1 MYSWSRGIT
10 LNMRQGQ
17 HRASFSWA
25 MIWWGMTEKT
35 VAETQ
40 KQFIILKNA
49 VENTNEAFVTIDES
63 STVIFFNRAA
73 ERMFGYD
80 RTEIVGHNLG
90 KILTTMCR
98 AGHEQAVARYVG
110 TGQATLIGH
119 ETELVVARKNG
130 ETFPATISFSVAN
143 IEGQRYF
150 TGLVRDLSDTR
161 ILEDRLAQNERLAA
175 LGQTVAEINHEIKNP
190 LIMIGGFARQLLKK
204 ATEEKDRAKLTII
217 VDEVTRL
224 EHLLAGLKELYRPP
238 QLNLAGVSLNELL
251 AEVVALAH
259 SYSGGKGV
267 DIRLASSADVVVEVD
282 REKMK
287 QVLVNLVKNAIEAT
301 PPGGEIVIST
311 RVQEDL
317 VEVEVT
323 DTGEGIPEELK
334 KRIFLPFFTT
344 KEQGTGLGLCISKRI
359 IEDHPGCS
367 FQLDSKEG
375 KGTVA
380 TIGFRRGK
388 G

>member
-1 MYSWSRGIT
+1 MAEET
-10 LNMRQGQ
+10 
-17 HRASFSWA
+17 A
-25 MIWWGMTEKT
+25 
-35 VAETQ
+35 AETQ
-40 KQFIILKNA
+40 KHLLILKNA

-63 STVIFFNRAA
+63 STVIFFNKAA

-80 RTEIVGHNLG
+80 RAEVLGQNLM
-90 KILTTMCR
+90 KILTPMCR
-98 AGHEQAVARYVG
+98 AGHELAVARYVR
-110 TGQATLIGH
+110 TGEATLIGH
-119 ETELVVARKNG
+119 ETELTVASKNG
-130 ETFPATISFSVAN
+130 ETFPASISFSVAD
-143 IEGQRYF
+143 IEGQLYF

-161 ILEDRLAQNERLAA
+161 NLEDRLAQNERLAA

-224 EHLLAGLKELYRPP
+224 EHLLAGLKELYKPP
-238 QLNLAGVSLNELL
+238 QLNLVGISLNELL
-251 AEVVALAH
+251 EEVVDLAH
-259 SYSGGKGV
+259 SYSGGKGI
-267 DIRLASSADVVVEVD
+267 DIHFAPGTDVVVEVD

-287 QVLVNLVKNAIEAT
+287 QVLLNLVKNGIEAT
-301 PPGGEIVIST
+301 PSGGKVVVST
-311 RVQEDL
+311 RVQEHL
-317 VEVEVT
+317 VEVDVT
-323 DTGEGIPEELK
+323 DTGEGIPEEIK

-367 FQLDSKEG
+367 FHLDSEEG

-380 TIGFRRGK
+380 TIGLRRSK
-388 G
+388 L

>member
-1 MYSWSRGIT
+1 MGLWGYGIIFTIRRRGT
-10 LNMRQGQ
+10 G
-17 HRASFSWA
+17 RAFCDPGSGE
-25 MIWWGMTEKT
+25 GMAVETA
-35 VAETQ
+35 AETQ
-40 KQFIILKNA
+40 KQFLILKNA
-49 VENTNEAFVTIDES
+49 VENTNEAFVTIDEN
-63 STVIFFNRAA
+63 STVIFFNKAA

-80 RTEIVGHNLG
+80 RAEIVGHDLG
-90 KILTTMCR
+90 KILTSMCR
-98 AGHEQAVARYVG
+98 AGHELAVARYIR

-130 ETFPATISFSVAN
+130 ETFPASISFSVAD
-143 IEGQRYF
+143 IEGQLYF

-161 ILEDRLAQNERLAA
+161 NLEDRLAQNERLAA

-204 ATEEKDRAKLTII
+204 TTEEKDRAKLAII

-224 EHLLAGLKELYRPP
+224 EHLLAGLKELYKPP
-238 QLNLAGVSLNELL
+238 QLNLAGISLNDLL
-251 AEVVALAH
+251 EEVVALAH

-267 DIRLASSADVVVEVD
+267 DIRLASTIDVEVEVD
-282 REKMK
+282 REKIK
-287 QVLVNLVKNAIEAT
+287 QVLLNLVKNGIEAT

-311 RVQEDL
+311 RVQEKR
-317 VEVEVT
+317 VEVDVT
-323 DTGEGIPEELK
+323 DSGEGIPEEIK

-359 IEDHPGCS
+359 VEDHPGCS
-367 FQLDSKEG
+367 FKLDSEEG

-388 G
+388 A

>member
-1 MYSWSRGIT
+1 
-10 LNMRQGQ
+10 
-17 HRASFSWA
+17 
-25 MIWWGMTEKT
+25 MTEKT
-35 VAETQ
+35 VAEPQ

-80 RTEIVGHNLG
+80 RTEIVGHDLG

-98 AGHEQAVARYVG
+98 AGHERAVARYVG

-150 TGLVRDLSDTR
+150 TGLIRDLSDTKV
-161 ILEDRLAQNERLAA
+161 LEGRLAQNERLAA

-224 EHLLAGLKELYRPP
+224 ENLLAGLKELYRPP

-259 SYSGGKGV
+259 SYSAGKGV
-267 DIRLASSADVVVEVD
+267 DIRLASSAEVVVEVD

-301 PPGGEIVIST
+301 PPGGEIVVGT
-311 RVQEDL
+311 RVHEEL
-317 VEVEVT
+317 VEVAVT

-375 KGTVA
+375 QGTVA
-380 TIGFRRGK
+380 TIGFRRNK

>member
-1 MYSWSRGIT
+1 
-10 LNMRQGQ
+10 
-17 HRASFSWA
+17 
-25 MIWWGMTEKT
+25 MTEAT
-35 VAETQ
+35 GAEAQ
-40 KQFIILKNA
+40 RQFLILRNA

-63 STVIFFNRAA
+63 STVIFFNKAA

-80 RTEIVGHNLG
+80 REEVLGHDLG
-90 KILTTMCR
+90 KILTPMCR
-98 AGHEQAVARYVG
+98 AGHELAVARYVR
-110 TGQATLIGH
+110 TGEATLIGH

-130 ETFPATISFSVAN
+130 ETFPAAISFSVAD
-143 IEGQRYF
+143 IDGQLYF

-161 ILEDRLAQNERLAA
+161 SLEDRLVQNERLAA

-204 ATEEKDRAKLTII
+204 ATAEKDRAKLTII

-224 EHLLAGLKELYRPP
+224 EHLLAGLKELYKPP
-238 QLNLAGVSLNELL
+238 QLNLAGISLNELL
-251 AEVVALAH
+251 EEVVDLAQ
-259 SYSGGKGV
+259 SYSGGKGI
-267 DIRLASSADVVVEVD
+267 DIRLAPAVDVVVEVD
-282 REKMK
+282 REKIK
-287 QVLVNLVKNAIEAT
+287 QVLLNLVKNGIEAT
-301 PPGGEIVIST
+301 LPGGQVVVST
-311 RVQEDL
+311 RVQEKR
-317 VEVEVT
+317 VEVDVT
-323 DTGEGIPEELK
+323 DTGEGIPEEIK

-367 FQLDSKEG
+367 FQLDSEEG

>member
-1 MYSWSRGIT
+1 M
-10 LNMRQGQ
+10 
-17 HRASFSWA
+17 
-25 MIWWGMTEKT
+25 
-35 VAETQ
+35 AEEVGADTQ
-40 KQFIILKNA
+40 KQFLILKNA
-49 VENTNEAFVTIDES
+49 VENTNEAFVTIDEN
-63 STVIFFNRAA
+63 STVIFFNKAA

-80 RTEIVGHNLG
+80 RAEVLGQGLG
-90 KILTTMCR
+90 KILTSMCR
-98 AGHEQAVARYVG
+98 TGHDLAVARYIR
-110 TGQATLIGH
+110 TGEATIIGH

-130 ETFPATISFSVAN
+130 ESFPATISFSVAE
-143 IEGQRYF
+143 IDEHHYF

-161 ILEDRLAQNERLAA
+161 NLEDRLAQNERLAA

-224 EHLLAGLKELYRPP
+224 EHLLAGLKELYKPP
-238 QLNLAGVSLNELL
+238 QLNLAVISLNELL
-251 AEVVALAH
+251 EEVVDLAH
-259 SYSGGKGV
+259 SYSGGKG
-267 DIRLASSADVVVEVD
+267 IEISLAHTDDVAVEVD

-287 QVLVNLVKNAIEAT
+287 QVMLNLVKNGIEAT
-301 PPGGEIVIST
+301 PPGGKVVVST
-311 RVQEDL
+311 RVQEKL
-317 VEVEVT
+317 VEVDVT
-323 DTGEGIPEELK
+323 DTGEGIPEEIK

-359 IEDHPGCS
+359 VEDHPGCS
-367 FQLDSKEG
+367 FQLDSAEG

-388 G
+388 K